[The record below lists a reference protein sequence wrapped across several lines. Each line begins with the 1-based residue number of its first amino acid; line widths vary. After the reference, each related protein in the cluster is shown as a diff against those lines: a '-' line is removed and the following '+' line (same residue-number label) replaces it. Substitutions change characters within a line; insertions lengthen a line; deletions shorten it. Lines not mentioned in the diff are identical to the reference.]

1 MSILDAEGVTKRRT
15 AAASALSA
23 RWLFNRDPQILAVCG
38 SGHQASSHI
47 QALINQ
53 SKQTLK
59 EIRIWNHRK
68 LGAEKISADI
78 SGWKGD
84 IINIKVSED
93 VSTCVSQADLIVT
106 ATFSPR
112 PYLMKDMIKKG
123 AHIMSVGAVGPNLS
137 EIHPDLMT
145 SSEALDISSRTIIF
159 PVFIVFCVSYLTHRG
174 SLINVIE

>member
-1 MSILDAEGVTKRRT
+1 MTKRRT

-38 SGHQASSHI
+38 SGHQAYSHI
-47 QALINQ
+47 QVLINQ
-53 SKQTLK
+53 YKQTLK

-78 SGWKGD
+78 SGWTGD
-84 IINIKVSED
+84 IIKIKVCED

-145 SSEALDISSRTIIF
+145 SSEVLDISCRTIIF
-159 PVFIVFCVSYLTHRG
+159 PVFILNDFNTCILH
-174 SLINVIE
+174 LK

>member
-1 MSILDAEGVTKRRT
+1 MTKRRT

-38 SGHQASSHI
+38 SGHQAYSHI
-47 QALINQ
+47 QVLINQ
-53 SKQTLK
+53 YKQTLK

-78 SGWKGD
+78 SGWTGD
-84 IINIKVSED
+84 IIEIKVCED

-137 EIHPDLMT
+137 EMHPDLMT
-145 SSEALDISSRTIIF
+145 TSEVLDISCTKQLSF
-159 PVFIVFCVSYLTHRG
+159 PFLLFLISVFFI
-174 SLINVIE
+174 